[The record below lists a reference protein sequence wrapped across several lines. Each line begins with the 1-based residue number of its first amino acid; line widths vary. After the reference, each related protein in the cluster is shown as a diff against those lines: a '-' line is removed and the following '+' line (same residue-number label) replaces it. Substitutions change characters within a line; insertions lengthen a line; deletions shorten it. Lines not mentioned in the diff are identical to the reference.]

1 MAGSIL
7 SLPRDQPDVFRTA
20 LELARADPEQPRD
33 ILQAI
38 APEAELKL
46 EAANEEIARLQE
58 KNKVLAEENRQLK
71 AGAANYNPK
80 EFFDLIESL
89 SMNLLGPALEDQA
102 IDSDEREI
110 ARELRVRPDE
120 LRHYLNKGTK
130 IYLEAIEELRPLLDA
145 AAKKLSEQRK
155 PGSAES
161 KNDHRAN
168 LLLEKLE
175 SRSEIRTSQAMDIID
190 GDEGVKPNRM
200 MTLRAMKRAAEIR
213 PHKAEFVPGIPGDI
227 IGSILRRR

>member
-7 SLPRDQPDVFRTA
+7 SLRDQPEGFRTA

-46 EAANEEIARLQE
+46 EAANEEIARRDE
-58 KNKVLAEENRQLK
+58 KIEAMAEEIRQLK
-71 AGAANYNPK
+71 AGAAIYNPK
-80 EFFDLIESL
+80 QFFDLIESF

-130 IYLEAIEELRPLLDA
+130 TYLEAIEELRPLLDA
-145 AAKKLSEQRK
+145 TAKKLSEQRK
-155 PGSAES
+155 PGSAET
-161 KNDHRAN
+161 KIDHRAN

-175 SRSEIRTSQAMDIID
+175 SRSEIRIDQSTLILD
-190 GDEGVKPNRM
+190 GDEGKIPHHSSV
-200 MTLRAMKRAAEIR
+200 LRAMKRAAEIA
-213 PHKAEFVPGIPGDI
+213 PHKAEFIQSFPGST
-227 IGSILRRR
+227 GSILRRR